1 MRNRRNREEMF
12 RKIFILTI
20 ISVHFLFSTAFAV
33 EVAPRITDREI
44 VKGLTELKAGQK
56 YLNQRINDVNTRI
69 DDVNTRIDDLDKKL
83 SQRIDDT
90 NQRIDDLDKKLSQRI
105 DDLDRKL
112 SQRIDGTNQRID
124 DLDKKLSQRINDLD
138 RKLSQRIDDT
148 NRRIDDTNQR
158 ISDLYDINL
167 TMFAILA
174 ALITGLFGYIIWD
187 RRTMMKPVQE
197 RLERLE
203 KDIERDLELR
213 NEHGSIPA
221 RLLNVLRELA
231 KTDAKLAAVL
241 RSFSLL

>member
-1 MRNRRNREEMF
+1 MF

-44 VKGLTELKAGQK
+44 VEALTELKAGQK
-56 YLNQRINDVNTRI
+56 HLNQ
-69 DDVNTRIDDLDKKL
+69 
-83 SQRIDDT
+83 
-90 NQRIDDLDKKLSQRI
+90 
-105 DDLDRKL
+105 
-112 SQRIDGTNQRID
+112 
-124 DLDKKLSQRINDLD
+124 
-138 RKLSQRIDDT
+138 
-148 NRRIDDTNQR
+148 RIDDTNQR

-167 TMFAILA
+167 TMFATLA

>member
-1 MRNRRNREEMF
+1 MF

-33 EVAPRITDREI
+33 KVAPRITDREI
-44 VKGLTELKAGQK
+44 VEALTEIKAGQRH
-56 YLNQRINDVNTRI
+56 LNQRI
-69 DDVNTRIDDLDKKL
+69 DDTNQRIDDLDKKL

-105 DDLDRKL
+105 NDLDRKL
-112 SQRIDGTNQRID
+112 SQRID
-124 DLDKKLSQRINDLD
+124 DLD

-203 KDIERDLELR
+203 RDIERDLDLR

-221 RLLNVLRELA
+221 RLLNALRELA
-231 KTDAKLAAVL
+231 KTDEKLAAVL
-241 RSFSLL
+241 RSFSLS

>member
-1 MRNRRNREEMF
+1 MF

-44 VKGLTELKAGQK
+44 VEALTELKAGQK
-56 YLNQRINDVNTRI
+56 HLNQ
-69 DDVNTRIDDLDKKL
+69 
-83 SQRIDDT
+83 
-90 NQRIDDLDKKLSQRI
+90 
-105 DDLDRKL
+105 
-112 SQRIDGTNQRID
+112 
-124 DLDKKLSQRINDLD
+124 
-138 RKLSQRIDDT
+138 
-148 NRRIDDTNQR
+148 RIDDTNQR

-203 KDIERDLELR
+203 KDIERDLDLR

-221 RLLNVLRELA
+221 RLLNALRELA
-231 KTDAKLAAVL
+231 KTDEKLAAVL

>member
-1 MRNRRNREEMF
+1 MF

-33 EVAPRITDREI
+33 KVAPRITDREI
-44 VKGLTELKAGQK
+44 VEALTEIKAGQRH
-56 YLNQRINDVNTRI
+56 LN
-69 DDVNTRIDDLDKKL
+69 
-83 SQRIDDT
+83 QRIDDT

-105 DDLDRKL
+105 NDLDRKL
-112 SQRIDGTNQRID
+112 SQRID
-124 DLDKKLSQRINDLD
+124 DLDRKLSQRINDLD

-203 KDIERDLELR
+203 RDIERDLDLR

-221 RLLNVLRELA
+221 RLLNALRELA
-231 KTDAKLAAVL
+231 KTDEKLAAVL
-241 RSFSLL
+241 RSFSLS

>member
-1 MRNRRNREEMF
+1 MF

-44 VKGLTELKAGQK
+44 VEGLTELKAGQK
-56 YLNQRINDVNTRI
+56 YLNQ
-69 DDVNTRIDDLDKKL
+69 
-83 SQRIDDT
+83 
-90 NQRIDDLDKKLSQRI
+90 
-105 DDLDRKL
+105 
-112 SQRIDGTNQRID
+112 
-124 DLDKKLSQRINDLD
+124 
-138 RKLSQRIDDT
+138 
-148 NRRIDDTNQR
+148 RIDDTNQR

-203 KDIERDLELR
+203 KDIERDLDLR

-221 RLLNVLRELA
+221 RLLNALRELA
-231 KTDAKLAAVL
+231 KTDEKLAAVL

>member
-1 MRNRRNREEMF
+1 MARISTMLQ
-12 RKIFILTI
+12 KIFMLLIC
-20 ISVHFLFSTAFAV
+20 VFYLFPTTTYAFK
-33 EVAPRITDREI
+33 VAPRITDREI
-44 VKGLTELKAGQK
+44 VEKLTRLEAGQAAINQRIDDLSNQLNQRIDDLNNQ
-56 YLNQRINDVNTRI
+56 LNQRINDVSNRLNQRI
-69 DDVNTRIDDLDKKL
+69 DDVNKRIDDLDKKL
-83 SQRIDDT
+83 T
-90 NQRIDDLDKKLSQRI
+90 
-105 DDLDRKL
+105 
-112 SQRIDGTNQRID
+112 
-124 DLDKKLSQRINDLD
+124 
-138 RKLSQRIDDT
+138 
-148 NRRIDDTNQR
+148 RRIDDTNQR
-158 ISDLYDINL
+158 ISDLYDITL

-174 ALITGLFGYIIWD
+174 ALMGALFGYIIWD

>member
-44 VKGLTELKAGQK
+44 VEGLTELKAGQK
-56 YLNQRINDVNTRI
+56 YLNQRI
-69 DDVNTRIDDLDKKL
+69 DDLDKKL
-83 SQRIDDT
+83 SQRIDGT
-90 NQRIDDLDKKLSQRI
+90 NQRIDDLDK
-105 DDLDRKL
+105 KL

>member
-1 MRNRRNREEMF
+1 MF

-44 VKGLTELKAGQK
+44 VEALTELKAGQK
-56 YLNQRINDVNTRI
+56 HLNQ
-69 DDVNTRIDDLDKKL
+69 
-83 SQRIDDT
+83 
-90 NQRIDDLDKKLSQRI
+90 
-105 DDLDRKL
+105 
-112 SQRIDGTNQRID
+112 
-124 DLDKKLSQRINDLD
+124 
-138 RKLSQRIDDT
+138 
-148 NRRIDDTNQR
+148 RIDDTNQR

-167 TMFAILA
+167 TMFATLA

-203 KDIERDLELR
+203 KDIERDLDPR
-213 NEHGSIPA
+213 NEHGSLPT
-221 RLLNVLRELA
+221 RLLKVLREMA
-231 KTDAKLAAVL
+231 KTDEKLAAVL

>member
-1 MRNRRNREEMF
+1 MLQ
-12 RKIFILTI
+12 KIFMLLIC
-20 ISVHFLFSTAFAV
+20 VFHLFPTTTYALK
-33 EVAPRITDREI
+33 VAPRITDREI
-44 VKGLTELKAGQK
+44 VEKLTRLEAGQAAINQRIDDLNNQ
-56 YLNQRINDVNTRI
+56 LNQRINDVSNRLNQRI
-69 DDVNTRIDDLDKKL
+69 DDVNKRIDDLDKKL
-83 SQRIDDT
+83 TQ
-90 NQRIDDLDKKLSQRI
+90 
-105 DDLDRKL
+105 
-112 SQRIDGTNQRID
+112 
-124 DLDKKLSQRINDLD
+124 
-138 RKLSQRIDDT
+138 
-148 NRRIDDTNQR
+148 RIDDTNQR
-158 ISDLYDINL
+158 ISDLYDITL

-174 ALITGLFGYIIWD
+174 ALMGALFGYIIWD

>member
-1 MRNRRNREEMF
+1 MF

-44 VKGLTELKAGQK
+44 VEALTELKAGQK
-56 YLNQRINDVNTRI
+56 HLNQ
-69 DDVNTRIDDLDKKL
+69 
-83 SQRIDDT
+83 
-90 NQRIDDLDKKLSQRI
+90 
-105 DDLDRKL
+105 
-112 SQRIDGTNQRID
+112 
-124 DLDKKLSQRINDLD
+124 
-138 RKLSQRIDDT
+138 
-148 NRRIDDTNQR
+148 RIDDTNQR

-167 TMFAILA
+167 TMFATLA

-203 KDIERDLELR
+203 KDIERDLDLR

-221 RLLNVLRELA
+221 RLLNALRELA
-231 KTDAKLAAVL
+231 KTDEKLAAVL
-241 RSFSLL
+241 RSFSLS

>member
-1 MRNRRNREEMF
+1 ML

-20 ISVHFLFSTAFAV
+20 INVHFLFSTAFAV

-44 VKGLTELKAGQK
+44 VEGLTELKAGQK
-56 YLNQRINDVNTRI
+56 YLNQRI
-69 DDVNTRIDDLDKKL
+69 DDLDKKL
-83 SQRIDDT
+83 
-90 NQRIDDLDKKLSQRI
+90 
-105 DDLDRKL
+105 
-112 SQRIDGTNQRID
+112 
-124 DLDKKLSQRINDLD
+124 
-138 RKLSQRIDDT
+138 
-148 NRRIDDTNQR
+148 NQR

>member
-44 VKGLTELKAGQK
+44 VEGLTELKAGQK
-56 YLNQRINDVNTRI
+56 YLNQRI
-69 DDVNTRIDDLDKKL
+69 DDLDKKL
-83 SQRIDDT
+83 SQRIDGT
-90 NQRIDDLDKKLSQRI
+90 NQRIDDLDK
-105 DDLDRKL
+105 KL

-203 KDIERDLELR
+203 KDIERDLDLR

-221 RLLNVLRELA
+221 RLLNALRELA
-231 KTDAKLAAVL
+231 KTDEKLAAVL
-241 RSFSLL
+241 RSFSLS

>member
-1 MRNRRNREEMF
+1 ML

-44 VKGLTELKAGQK
+44 VEGLTELKAGQK
-56 YLNQRINDVNTRI
+56 YLNQRI
-69 DDVNTRIDDLDKKL
+69 
-83 SQRIDDT
+83 
-90 NQRIDDLDKKLSQRI
+90 
-105 DDLDRKL
+105 
-112 SQRIDGTNQRID
+112 
-124 DLDKKLSQRINDLD
+124 
-138 RKLSQRIDDT
+138 
-148 NRRIDDTNQR
+148 DDTNQR
-158 ISDLYDINL
+158 ISDLYDITL

-203 KDIERDLELR
+203 KDIERDLDLR

-221 RLLNVLRELA
+221 RLLNALRELA
-231 KTDAKLAAVL
+231 KTDEKLAAVL
-241 RSFSLL
+241 RSFSLS

>member
-1 MRNRRNREEMF
+1 ML
-12 RKIFILTI
+12 RKILILSIFII
-20 ISVHFLFSTAFAV
+20 HFMFTTAFAI

-44 VKGLTELKAGQK
+44 VEALTEIKAGQRH
-56 YLNQRINDVNTRI
+56 LNQRI
-69 DDVNTRIDDLDKKL
+69 DDTNQRIDDLDKKL

-105 DDLDRKL
+105 NDLDRKL
-112 SQRIDGTNQRID
+112 SQRID
-124 DLDKKLSQRINDLD
+124 DLDRKLSQRINDLD

-203 KDIERDLELR
+203 KDIERDLDLR

-221 RLLNVLRELA
+221 RLLNALRELA
-231 KTDAKLAAVL
+231 KTDEKLAAVL

>member
-1 MRNRRNREEMF
+1 MF

-44 VKGLTELKAGQK
+44 VEGLTELKAGQK

-83 SQRIDDT
+83 SQRIDD
-90 NQRIDDLDKKLSQRI
+90 
-105 DDLDRKL
+105 
-112 SQRIDGTNQRID
+112 TNQRID

-203 KDIERDLELR
+203 KDIERDLDLR

-221 RLLNVLRELA
+221 RLLNALRELA
-231 KTDAKLAAVL
+231 KTDEKLAAVL

>member
-1 MRNRRNREEMF
+1 MF

-44 VKGLTELKAGQK
+44 VEGLTELKAGQK
-56 YLNQRINDVNTRI
+56 YLNQRI
-69 DDVNTRIDDLDKKL
+69 DDLDKKL
-83 SQRIDDT
+83 
-90 NQRIDDLDKKLSQRI
+90 
-105 DDLDRKL
+105 
-112 SQRIDGTNQRID
+112 
-124 DLDKKLSQRINDLD
+124 
-138 RKLSQRIDDT
+138 
-148 NRRIDDTNQR
+148 NQR

-203 KDIERDLELR
+203 KDIERDLDLR

-221 RLLNVLRELA
+221 RLLNALRELA
-231 KTDAKLAAVL
+231 KTDEKLAAVL